1 MNLLLSLCIF
11 FFAVIIHEYAHGWV
25 AWKLGDSTARFMGRL
40 TLNPIAH
47 IDPIGTIFLPL
58 ILIITHSPVLFG
70 WAKPVPVDF
79 FNLNNPKRDMIWV
92 GLAGPAANIIFAI
105 ILSLLFKIPLLTAN
119 YLAVSVITTAI
130 TANLVLAVF
139 NLLPIPPLDGSR
151 IVMGLL
157 PYNLGVEYAKIEP
170 YGFIIIFALLWMGF
184 INTIIWPIVIFLA
197 NLLIGHFSMM

>member
-25 AWKLGDSTARFMGRL
+25 AWKLGDSTARITGRL

-79 FNLNNPKRDMIWV
+79 FNLNNPKKDMIWV

-105 ILSLLFKIPLLTAN
+105 ILSLLLKIPLLTASD
-119 YLAVSVITTAI
+119 LAVSVIGTAI
-130 TANLVLAVF
+130 IANLVLAVF

-151 IVMGLL
+151 VVMGLL
-157 PYNLGVEYAKIEP
+157 PYPLSAEYAKIEP
-170 YGFIIIFALLWMGF
+170 YGFIMIFTLVWIGF
-184 INTIIWPIVIFLA
+184 INIVIWPIVTILS
-197 NLLIGHFSMM
+197 SMLGVSM

>member
-1 MNLLLSLCIF
+1 MNLLLNLSIF

-40 TLNPIAH
+40 TLNPLAH

-58 ILIITHSPVLFG
+58 ILLITHSPVLFG

-79 FNLNNPKRDMIWV
+79 FNLKNPKQGMIWV
-92 GLAGPAANIIFAI
+92 GLAGPVANILFAI
-105 ILSLLFKIPLLTAN
+105 AVSLLLKIPLLTTS

-130 TANLVLAVF
+130 MANLVLAVF

-151 IVMGLL
+151 VMMGLL
-157 PYNLGVEYAKIEP
+157 PYNLSVEYAKLEP
-170 YGFIIIFALLWMGF
+170 YGFIIIFALLWMNA
-184 INTIIWPIVIFLA
+184 INTIIWPVVISLA
-197 NLLIGHFSMM
+197 RLLGVNFGM

>member
-40 TLNPIAH
+40 TLNPLAH
-47 IDPIGTIFLPL
+47 IDPVGTIFLPL
-58 ILIITHSPVLFG
+58 VLIITHSPVLFG

-105 ILSLLFKIPLLTAN
+105 ALSLLLKIPLLTASH
-119 YLAVSVITTAI
+119 LAVSVITTAI
-130 TANLVLAVF
+130 MANLVLAVF

-151 IVMGLL
+151 IAMGLL
-157 PYNLGVEYAKIEP
+157 PYNLGAEYAKMEP
-170 YGFIIIFALLWMGF
+170 YGFIIIFALLWIGF

-197 NLLIGHFSMM
+197 NLLVGHFGM

>member
-1 MNLLLSLCIF
+1 MTLLVSLLIF

-58 ILIITHSPVLFG
+58 ILLMTHSPILFG

-79 FNLNNPKRDMIWV
+79 FNLNNPKKDMIWV
-92 GLAGPAANIIFAI
+92 SLAGPAANIIFAI
-105 ILSLLFKIPLLTAN
+105 ALSLILKIPLLAAN
-119 YLAVSVITTAI
+119 YFVVTVITTAI
-130 TANLVLAVF
+130 MANLVLAVF

-151 IVMGLL
+151 VVMGLL
-157 PYNLGVEYAKIEP
+157 PYHLGVEYAKIEP
-170 YGFIIIFALLWMGF
+170 YGFIIIFALLWIGV
-184 INTIIWPIVIFLA
+184 INTVIWPVVIVLA
-197 NLLIGHFSMM
+197 RLLGV